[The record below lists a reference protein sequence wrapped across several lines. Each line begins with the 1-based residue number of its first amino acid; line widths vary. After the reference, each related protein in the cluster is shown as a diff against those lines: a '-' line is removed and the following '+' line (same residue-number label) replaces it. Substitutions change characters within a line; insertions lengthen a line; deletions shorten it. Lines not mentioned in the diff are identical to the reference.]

1 MSFENNI
8 KGWVHVDNQ
17 IKLLNERARTLREER
32 SDLHDK
38 ILLQVQDNNLEQS
51 TIQITD
57 GTLKFTLSKATKPL
71 TLRYVQSCLE
81 DIISTPETVDKIM
94 THIREKREVAR
105 SKEIKRYYS

>member
-8 KGWVHVDNQ
+8 KSWVQVDNQ
-17 IKLLNERARTLREER
+17 IKLLNERAKTLREER

-57 GTLKFTLSKATKPL
+57 GTLKFALSKATKPL
-71 TLRYVQSCLE
+71 TLRYVQGCLE
-81 DIISTPETVDKIM
+81 DMIASQETVDKIM
-94 THIREKREVAR
+94 SHIREKREVAM